1 MRVQL
6 SRNLSKLHDM
16 VAEQDEAVE
25 RLVELAESQ
34 AGYPA
39 LDFTLH
45 RFGVYTC
52 RDLTGWDAG

>member
-1 MRVQL
+1 MLLQL

-39 LDFTLH
+39 PSFTAQSNRLH
-45 RFGVYTC
+45 RFYVHLQRT
-52 RDLTGWDAG
+52 